1 MNARR
6 LELLD
11 TSVVLELL
19 RVPYECDRHEETV
32 RGFEERAA
40 TGAQL
45 HLPVA
50 AVMQAGG
57 HVGRIDDGFH
67 RRECALRLSK
77 VIEATI
83 SRTAPWS
90 FEPLEWNDALLGE
103 LLVPGVEPEVEP
115 LPILPLAESLAQQH
129 LELGDLLIISEFRRL
144 RRNLDRR
151 VVTVDVWTY
160 DNGLRATVDSLL
172 GR

>member
-1 MNARR
+1 MLGGWSFSIRPSCLNFSGCPTNAIGTRKLYGASRSERRQARNYICQLLRSCKQRARR
-6 LELLD
+6 
-11 TSVVLELL
+11 S
-19 RVPYECDRHEETV
+19 
-32 RGFEERAA
+32 
-40 TGAQL
+40 
-45 HLPVA
+45 
-50 AVMQAGG
+50 
-57 HVGRIDDGFH
+57 H
-67 RRECALRLSK
+67 RRRVSPARVRVASEQ